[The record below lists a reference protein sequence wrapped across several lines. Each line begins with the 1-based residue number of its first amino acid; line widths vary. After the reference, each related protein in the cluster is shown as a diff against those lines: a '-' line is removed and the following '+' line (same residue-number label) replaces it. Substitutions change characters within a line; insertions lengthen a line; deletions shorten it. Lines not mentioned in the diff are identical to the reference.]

1 MGSFITLDV
10 VIGLVFMY
18 LLLAIIC
25 SAITEWIASLFRL
38 RTTTLQRALQV
49 LMDVPRD
56 SNARDDQKRLSDELW
71 RHPLIRSLKQGK
83 RGPSYIP
90 PARFA
95 AALNDLMQRGGD
107 EKTAAGLD
115 RKNVQDQL
123 SAYAPSVVPESVRV
137 EAVEHENA
145 VSVGPPPETK
155 PVEEWFNDTMERATG
170 WYRRKVMLITVAV
183 ASVVTIVSNADTIGA
198 ARILWRNPAVRA
210 AVVAQA
216 EARSRMEK
224 PPDVSQLPAA
234 DAEKAIK
241 EIIQADYPDKDLPVV
256 SESIRNAGETSA
268 EDGSDGGD
276 KDLAESPALTYAGTI
291 TPGER
296 EALGEI
302 IGWDREVATINS
314 EICVRRQRAIN
325 EACRGDQETSAAC
338 TKAID
343 AGTGGGVCVR
353 TPDGLAPTGQLA
365 FGSAWSSLA
374 GRHFLGWFLTV
385 AAVSIGSPFWFDFL
399 KLLVSLRGA
408 GAKPGEKKVGD
419 K

>member
-38 RTTTLQRALQV
+38 RTTTLQRGLRV
-49 LMDVPRD
+49 LMDAPRD
-56 SNARDDQKRLSDELW
+56 SNVKDDQARLSDELL
-71 RHPLIRSLKQGK
+71 RHPLIKSLQQGK

-95 AALNDLMQRGGD
+95 AALTDLMQPRG
-107 EKTAAGLD
+107 ERTASAD
-115 RKNVQDQL
+115 RDRQNVLEQL
-123 SAYAPSVVPESVRV
+123 SAFAPSVAPESVRV
-137 EAVEHENA
+137 EAVEHESA
-145 VSVGPPPETK
+145 VSVGPPPDTK
-155 PVEEWFNDTMERATG
+155 PVEEWFNDTMDRATG
-170 WYRRKVMLITVAV
+170 WYRRKVMLITIAV
-183 ASVVTIVSNADTIGA
+183 ATVMTVVSNADTISA

-216 EARSRMEK
+216 EARSRMER
-224 PPDVSQLPAA
+224 PPDVSELPAA
-234 DAEKAIK
+234 DAAKAVK
-241 EIIQADYPDKDLPVV
+241 EVLQADYPDKDQPV
-256 SESIRNAGETSA
+256 AGGGSSDAAETSA
-268 EDGSDGGD
+268 EERRDEGD
-276 KDLAESPALTYAGTI
+276 QDLAETPAAAYAGTI

-296 EALGEI
+296 EALGEL
-302 IGWDREVATINS
+302 IGWDREIGTING
-314 EICVRRQRAIN
+314 ETCMRRQRAIN

-343 AGTGGGVCVR
+343 AGTDGGVCVR
-353 TPDGLAPTGQLA
+353 TPDGLAPTGRLA
-365 FGSAWSSLA
+365 FGSVWPALA

-385 AAVSIGSPFWFDFL
+385 AAVSIGAPFWFDLL
-399 KLLVSLRGA
+399 KLLTSIRGA
-408 GAKPGEKKVGD
+408 GSKPGEKKAGD